1 MQIHN
6 VQPIHKNKPVML
18 VGRGG
23 KRGKTSG
30 RGTKGQNARAG
41 HKNRPEM
48 RDFIKRIPKLRGRGV
63 SPFKSFAIKPWEV
76 SLSLIQASFKAGDS
90 VTPKTLIEKK
100 LVGMVSGKIPAI
112 KILAG
117 KGGAGKSRVG
127 KGASEKSEVISK
139 KFAFSGVIVSAGAK
153 TAIEKAGGSVTL

>member
-1 MQIHN
+1 MQIHD
-6 VQPIHKNKPVML
+6 VKPIHKNKPVML

-63 SPFKSFAIKPWEV
+63 SPFKSFAIKPWSV
-76 SLSLIQASFKAGDS
+76 SLSSIEEAFKAGDA
-90 VTPKTLIEKK
+90 VTPKTLVEKK
-100 LVGMVSGKIPAI
+100 IVEMVSGKVPKI
-112 KILAG
+112 KIIGG
-117 KGGAGKSRVG
+117 KGGAE
-127 KGASEKSEVISK
+127 KGAKSEKSAQISK
-139 KFAFSGVIVSAGAK
+139 KFLVSGVIVSAGAK
-153 TAIEKAGGSVTL
+153 AAIEKAGGSVTL

>member
-76 SLSLIQASFKAGDS
+76 SLSLVQASFKAGDS

-117 KGGAGKSRVG
+117 KGGAS
-127 KGASEKSEVISK
+127 KGFSEKSEVISK

>member
-1 MQIHN
+1 MQLHELK
-6 VQPIHKNKPVML
+6 PKTKNKKRMT

-63 SPFKSFAIKPWEV
+63 SPFKSFSIKPWSV
-76 SLSLIQASFKAGDS
+76 SLGDIDAAFNAGAA
-90 VTPKTLIEKK
+90 VNPKTLVAAEVVETFKGFIPKVKILVDGEITKK
-100 LVGMVSGKIPAI
+100 ISVSGC
-112 KILAG
+112 L
-117 KGGAGKSRVG
+117 
-127 KGASEKSEVISK
+127 
-139 KFAFSGVIVSAGAK
+139 VSAGAK
-153 TAIEKAGGSVTL
+153 AAIEKAGGTVSA